1 MTELKSG
8 RNGPTGLELD
18 LAGKSSRLGNRT
30 WEAQVKGGYEIF
42 APQPHTWLTLFLRGK
57 VSQSYWIRI
66 RITSVVYKLINV
78 TE

>member
-42 APQPHTWLTLFLRGK
+42 APQPHT
-57 VSQSYWIRI
+57 
-66 RITSVVYKLINV
+66 
-78 TE
+78 